1 MSTNGRNELTVI
13 TKAKN
18 LCSYVLTVTDKS
30 PKKFRFTLVAK
41 LQNNALDALES
52 LFLANEIF
60 VGDKDKRRIEYHP
73 DTGKVIRRLR
83 TSNKRRFKRR
93 LKKFQQQYSQGEI
106 IADKIKQSLAS
117 YNGHLKHGH
126 IWKLKKKV
134 YGKLNLT

>member
-30 PKKFRFTLVAK
+30 PKKFRFILVAK

-60 VGDKDKRRIEYHP
+60 VGDKDKRRIEMRQDHQRKAM
-73 DTGKVIRRLR
+73 TH
-83 TSNKRRFKRR
+83 FK
-93 LKKFQQQYSQGEI
+93 LLAYLAQLAMEQQCILPKQYEQI
-106 IADKIKQSLAS
+106 TKQ
-117 YNGHLKHGH
+117 
-126 IWKLKKKV
+126 V
-134 YGKLNLT
+134 YGCQNLLGAWMNSDRKRLGL